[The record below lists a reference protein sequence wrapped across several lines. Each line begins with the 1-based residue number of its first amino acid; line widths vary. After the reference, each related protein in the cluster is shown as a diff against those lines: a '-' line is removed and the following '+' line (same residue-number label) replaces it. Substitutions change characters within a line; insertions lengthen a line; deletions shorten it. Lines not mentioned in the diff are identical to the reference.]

1 MSKASKKPNRPAPIE
16 ALLEL
21 AVGKSAPDAALL
33 DDLVRRYPEHAEE
46 LREAA
51 VELAL
56 EAARNRLEGETH
68 EDRVDTSS
76 PAVAKAMARFRTRA
90 AELEGGETREEA
102 APENP
107 FLALDKT
114 KARALAQRLHASTAF
129 VMKLRDRLIRP
140 ETMSEGFQRRVAEE
154 MSVPVELLAA
164 HFAAPP
170 QLAAGAYYKAEGRP
184 QVGEKQTFEEAVKS
198 SSLTTEQQAYLLEL

>member
-21 AVGKSAPDAALL
+21 AVGKSTPDAALL

-56 EAARNRLEGETH
+56 EAARNRLEGEEH

-76 PAVAKAMARFRTRA
+76 PAVAKAMARFRARA
-90 AELEGGETREEA
+90 AELEGGEEA

-107 FLALDKT
+107 FLALDKA
-114 KARALAQRLHASTAF
+114 KARALAQGLHASTAF

-140 ETMSEGFQRRVAEE
+140 ETMSDGFQRRVAEE

-170 QLAAGAYYKAEGRP
+170 QLAAGVYYKAEGRP
-184 QVGEKQTFEEAVKS
+184 HVGEKQTFEEAVKS
-198 SSLTTEQQAYLLEL
+198 SCLSTEQQAYLLGL